1 MTTKKLTKLLALYL
15 PYILLGLVATNFGEA
30 WRLAEGKELGDK
42 IMSMMGTI
50 PVAFA
55 NPLPSL
61 HPLDLLVGLC
71 CGTGLRLAVYL
82 RGKNAKKYRHGMEYG
97 SARWGN
103 AKDIEPFMAP
113 KFSDNIILT
122 KTERLMM
129 SDRPPD
135 PKNARNKNVL
145 VVGGSGSGKTRFWL
159 KPNLLQCHSSYVVTD
174 PKGTIVLECGNAMLK
189 NGYKLKIL
197 NTINFKKSMH
207 YNPFAYV
214 HSEKDILKLVTTL
227 MTNTKGEGSGG
238 DPFWEKS
245 ERLLLTALIAYLHYE
260 APVVAAVSEAEV
272 EKLRLYSDPACAQLL
287 RTAAAHFGL
296 QPSQVMPGNG
306 SDENLFFA
314 LRAFCDESHPLAF
327 ADITYGCY
335 GVWCGLLHIPAHI
348 IPLKEDFTLDPAD
361 YHGLH
366 ETIVIANPNAPTG
379 LCLPRDA
386 IEGILRS
393 NPDSVVIVDEA
404 YVDFG
409 GESCVPLIDQY
420 ENLLVVQTFSKSR
433 QLAGAR
439 LGLAMGNAA
448 LIADL
453 NRVKFS
459 LNPYNINRLTLK
471 AGQAALEDTAYFEKT
486 RTAVMD
492 TRAWTM
498 QQLTDRGFTVLDSRA
513 NFVFA
518 STGRINGGEL
528 YKELKKSGILVRHF
542 DAPRIE
548 NWLRI
553 TIGTPEQMQA
563 LMDAVDK
570 ILEV

>member
-1 MTTKKLTKLLALYL
+1 MSKFLSPTLAAVTPYTPGEQPQDQQYIKLNTNESPYL
-15 PYILLGLVATNFGEA
+15 P
-30 WRLAEGKELGDK
+30 
-42 IMSMMGTI
+42 S
-50 PVAFA
+50 P
-55 NPLPSL
+55 
-61 HPLDLLVGLC
+61 
-71 CGTGLRLAVYL
+71 AV
-82 RGKNAKKYRHGMEYG
+82 
-97 SARWGN
+97 
-103 AKDIEPFMAP
+103 I
-113 KFSDNIILT
+113 
-122 KTERLMM
+122 
-129 SDRPPD
+129 
-135 PKNARNKNVL
+135 
-145 VVGGSGSGKTRFWL
+145 
-159 KPNLLQCHSSYVVTD
+159 
-174 PKGTIVLECGNAMLK
+174 
-189 NGYKLKIL
+189 
-197 NTINFKKSMH
+197 
-207 YNPFAYV
+207 
-214 HSEKDILKLVTTL
+214 
-227 MTNTKGEGSGG
+227 
-238 DPFWEKS
+238 
-245 ERLLLTALIAYLHYE
+245 
-260 APVVAAVSEAEV
+260 AAVSEHEV
-272 EKLRLYSDPACAQLL
+272 EKLRLYSDPACADLL
-287 RTAAAHFGL
+287 KAAAVHFGL
-296 QPSQVMPGNG
+296 QPEQIMPGNG

-314 LRAFCDESHPLAF
+314 LRAFCDADHPLAY

-335 GVWCGLLHIPAHI
+335 GVWCGLMHIPSHI
-348 IPLKEDFTLDPAD
+348 IPLKEDFTLDPKD
-361 YHGLH
+361 YYGLNQ
-366 ETIVIANPNAPTG
+366 TIVLANPNAPTG
-379 LCLPRDA
+379 IALPRA
-386 IEGILRS
+386 EIEGILKA
-393 NPDSVVIVDEA
+393 NPNNVVIVDEA

-439 LGLAMGNAA
+439 LGLAMGNAK

-486 RTAVMD
+486 RAAIMD

-518 STGRINGGEL
+518 STGRINGGAL
-528 YKELKKSGILVRHF
+528 YKKLKENGILVRHF

>member
-1 MTTKKLTKLLALYL
+1 MSKFLSPTLAAVTPYTPGEQPQDQQYIKLNTNESPYL
-15 PYILLGLVATNFGEA
+15 P
-30 WRLAEGKELGDK
+30 
-42 IMSMMGTI
+42 S
-50 PVAFA
+50 P
-55 NPLPSL
+55 
-61 HPLDLLVGLC
+61 
-71 CGTGLRLAVYL
+71 AV
-82 RGKNAKKYRHGMEYG
+82 
-97 SARWGN
+97 
-103 AKDIEPFMAP
+103 I
-113 KFSDNIILT
+113 
-122 KTERLMM
+122 
-129 SDRPPD
+129 
-135 PKNARNKNVL
+135 
-145 VVGGSGSGKTRFWL
+145 
-159 KPNLLQCHSSYVVTD
+159 
-174 PKGTIVLECGNAMLK
+174 
-189 NGYKLKIL
+189 
-197 NTINFKKSMH
+197 
-207 YNPFAYV
+207 
-214 HSEKDILKLVTTL
+214 
-227 MTNTKGEGSGG
+227 
-238 DPFWEKS
+238 
-245 ERLLLTALIAYLHYE
+245 
-260 APVVAAVSEAEV
+260 AAVSEHEV
-272 EKLRLYSDPACAQLL
+272 EKLRLYSDPACADLL
-287 RTAAAHFGL
+287 KAAAAHFGL
-296 QPSQVMPGNG
+296 QPEQIMPGNG

-314 LRAFCDESHPLAF
+314 LRAFCDADHPLAY

-335 GVWCGLLHIPAHI
+335 GVWCGLMHIPSHI
-348 IPLKEDFTLDPAD
+348 IPLKEDFTLDPKD
-361 YHGLH
+361 YYGLNQ
-366 ETIVIANPNAPTG
+366 TIVLANPNAPTG
-379 LCLPRDA
+379 IALPRA
-386 IEGILRS
+386 EIEGILKA
-393 NPDSVVIVDEA
+393 NPNNVVIVDEA

-486 RTAVMD
+486 RAAIMD

-518 STGRINGGEL
+518 STKRINGGEL
-528 YKELKKSGILVRHF
+528 YKELKKKGILVRHF

>member
-1 MTTKKLTKLLALYL
+1 MSKFLSPRLEAVTPYTPGEQPQDQQYIKLNTNESPYL
-15 PYILLGLVATNFGEA
+15 P
-30 WRLAEGKELGDK
+30 
-42 IMSMMGTI
+42 S
-50 PVAFA
+50 P
-55 NPLPSL
+55 
-61 HPLDLLVGLC
+61 
-71 CGTGLRLAVYL
+71 AV
-82 RGKNAKKYRHGMEYG
+82 
-97 SARWGN
+97 
-103 AKDIEPFMAP
+103 I
-113 KFSDNIILT
+113 
-122 KTERLMM
+122 
-129 SDRPPD
+129 
-135 PKNARNKNVL
+135 
-145 VVGGSGSGKTRFWL
+145 
-159 KPNLLQCHSSYVVTD
+159 
-174 PKGTIVLECGNAMLK
+174 
-189 NGYKLKIL
+189 
-197 NTINFKKSMH
+197 
-207 YNPFAYV
+207 
-214 HSEKDILKLVTTL
+214 
-227 MTNTKGEGSGG
+227 
-238 DPFWEKS
+238 
-245 ERLLLTALIAYLHYE
+245 
-260 APVVAAVSEAEV
+260 AAVSEHEV
-272 EKLRLYSDPACAQLL
+272 EKLRLYSDPACADLL
-287 RTAAAHFGL
+287 KAAAAHFGL
-296 QPSQVMPGNG
+296 QPEQIMPGNG

-314 LRAFCDESHPLAF
+314 LHAFCDADHPLAY

-335 GVWCGLLHIPAHI
+335 GVWCGLMHIPSHI
-348 IPLKEDFTLDPAD
+348 IPLKEDFTLDPKD
-361 YHGLH
+361 YYGLNQ
-366 ETIVIANPNAPTG
+366 TIVLANPNAPTG
-379 LCLPRDA
+379 IALPRA
-386 IEGILRS
+386 EIEGILKA
-393 NPDSVVIVDEA
+393 NPNNVVIVDEA

-420 ENLLVVQTFSKSR
+420 DNLLVVQTFSKSR

-486 RTAVMD
+486 RAAIMD

-518 STGRINGGEL
+518 STERINGGVL
-528 YKELKKSGILVRHF
+528 YKELKKNGILVRHF

>member
-1 MTTKKLTKLLALYL
+1 MSRFLSPALSAVTPYTPGEQPQDQQYIKLNTNESPYL
-15 PYILLGLVATNFGEA
+15 PSP
-30 WRLAEGKELGDK
+30 R
-42 IMSMMGTI
+42 
-50 PVAFA
+50 
-55 NPLPSL
+55 
-61 HPLDLLVGLC
+61 
-71 CGTGLRLAVYL
+71 
-82 RGKNAKKYRHGMEYG
+82 
-97 SARWGN
+97 
-103 AKDIEPFMAP
+103 
-113 KFSDNIILT
+113 
-122 KTERLMM
+122 
-129 SDRPPD
+129 
-135 PKNARNKNVL
+135 
-145 VVGGSGSGKTRFWL
+145 
-159 KPNLLQCHSSYVVTD
+159 
-174 PKGTIVLECGNAMLK
+174 
-189 NGYKLKIL
+189 
-197 NTINFKKSMH
+197 
-207 YNPFAYV
+207 
-214 HSEKDILKLVTTL
+214 
-227 MTNTKGEGSGG
+227 
-238 DPFWEKS
+238 
-245 ERLLLTALIAYLHYE
+245 
-260 APVVAAVSEAEV
+260 VVAAVSEAEV
-272 EKLRLYSDPACAQLL
+272 EKLRLYSDPACADLL
-287 RTAAAHFGL
+287 QTAAKHFGL
-296 QPSQVMPGNG
+296 QPDQIMPGNG

-314 LRAFCDESHPLAF
+314 LRAFCDETHPLAY

-335 GVWCGLLHIPAHI
+335 SVWCGLMHIPSHI
-348 IPLKEDFTLDPAD
+348 IPLKEDFTLDLAD
-361 YHGLH
+361 YYGLN

-379 LCLPRDA
+379 LALPRSA
-386 IEGILRS
+386 IEGILKA
-393 NPDSVVIVDEA
+393 NLDNVVIVDEA

-439 LGLAMGNAA
+439 LGLAMGNAK

-486 RTAVMD
+486 RAAIMD

-498 QQLTDRGFTVLDSRA
+498 QQLTDRGFTVLDSRT

-518 STGRINGGEL
+518 STERISGGKL
-528 YKELKKSGILVRHF
+528 YKELKKNGILVRHF